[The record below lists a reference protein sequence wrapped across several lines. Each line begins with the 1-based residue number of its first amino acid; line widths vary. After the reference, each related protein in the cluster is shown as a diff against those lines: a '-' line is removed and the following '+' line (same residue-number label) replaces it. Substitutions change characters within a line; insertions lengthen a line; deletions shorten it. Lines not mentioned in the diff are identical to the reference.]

1 VANFYTG
8 KDGEL
13 FIGDSS
19 TTALAQ
25 IKSWNYSMSMAVLE
39 TTSLGDTDRLITDG
53 IRSYSGGA
61 TAAYYTTSAG
71 GTSNVSDLLKKAMK
85 TGTSAG
91 DGVNAASEKVILKLT
106 LTEGTGS
113 VNARDI
119 QFEVY
124 ITGVSM
130 GVSVGEITNVEFT
143 WEANGAPYTNTSLIN

>member
-1 VANFYTG
+1 MANFYTG

-13 FIGDSS
+13 FIGTSS
-19 TTALAQ
+19 SAVGQ

-53 IRSYSGGA
+53 LRSYSGSA
-61 TAAYYTTSAG
+61 TASYYTAQAG
-71 GTSNVSDLLKKAMK
+71 GTSNVKALLDAAMK
-85 TGTSAG
+85 TGSSEG
-91 DGVNAASEKVILKLT
+91 DGVNASSDKVVLKLR
-106 LTEGTGS
+106 LSEGTGDS
-113 VNARDI
+113 NARDI

-143 WEANGAPYTNTSLIN
+143 WEANGAPYTNTTLIN

>member
-1 VANFYTG
+1 MANFYTG

-13 FIGDSS
+13 FIGASS
-19 TTALAQ
+19 TTAIAQ

-61 TAAYYTTSAG
+61 TAAYYTTEAG
-71 GTSNVSDLLKKAMK
+71 GTSNVKDLLTAAMK
-85 TGTSAG
+85 TGTGAG
-91 DGVNAASEKVILKLT
+91 DGVNAASEKVILKLR
-106 LTEGTGS
+106 LTEGSGET
-113 VNARDI
+113 NARDI

-130 GVSVGEITNVEFT
+130 SVSVGEITNVEFT
-143 WEANGAPYTNTSLIN
+143 WEANGAPYTHTTLIN